1 MVIRLLAA
9 AAVGGLC
16 LSAAPVAPPVSQP
29 PPPAELTFTPTAAG
43 GIPTAAEFDHL
54 VRTDPIAAVEAGI
67 CKYQKEVSG
76 FRAVFHKRE
85 RIGGKLRDPE
95 VIRVAYRDEPF
106 AVLMRWDQGGG
117 MADATLYVQ
126 GENAGQM
133 QVKLARIGL
142 VKSVD
147 PRSAM
152 PRSSAR
158 YTIEEFGLAQSMK
171 RTHRAWS
178 EAKAAGQL
186 KYEFAGKRAVA
197 ELGGRECYVLKRV
210 CPADEID
217 AYANGEPEDVTDKNR
232 ADSFRTVT
240 LYLDCVTWLQ
250 MGTEL
255 HRADGELAGSYF
267 FRDVELN
274 PAFDKGTFTAVG
286 LKK

>member
-1 MVIRLLAA
+1 VVIRLLAA
-9 AAVGGLC
+9 AVVGGLC
-16 LSAAPVAPPVSQP
+16 LSAAPVAPPAP
-29 PPPAELTFTPTAAG
+29 PPAPPAELTFTPTAAG
-43 GIPTAAEFDHL
+43 IPTAAEFDQL

-67 CKYQKEVSG
+67 RRYQREVSG

-85 RIGGKLRDPE
+85 RIGGKLRDAE

-158 YTIEEFGLAQSMK
+158 YTIEEFGIVQSMK
-171 RTHRAWS
+171 RTHRAWT
-178 EAKAAGQL
+178 EAKAGGQL
-186 KYEFAGKRAVA
+186 KYEFVGRRAVA
-197 ELGGRECYVLKRV
+197 ELGGRECYVLKRF

-217 AYANGEPEDVTDKNR
+217 AYASGESEDVTDKNR

-240 LYLDCVTWLQ
+240 LYLDCQTWLQ
-250 MGTEL
+250 VGTEL
-255 HRADGELAGSYF
+255 HRADGEPAGSYF

-274 PAFDKGTFTAVG
+274 PAFEKGTFTVAAM
-286 LKK
+286 KK

>member
-1 MVIRLLAA
+1 MVLRLVVV
-9 AAVGGLC
+9 AAVGGVC
-16 LSAAPVAPPVSQP
+16 LTTAPVAPPVSELP
-29 PPPAELTFTPTAAG
+29 PPTELSFTPTAAG
-43 GIPTAAEFDHL
+43 GIPTAAEFDQL

-67 CKYQKEVSG
+67 RKYQKEVSG

-85 RIGGKLRDPE
+85 RIGGKLRDAE
-95 VIRVAYRDEPF
+95 VIRVAFRDEPF
-106 AVLMRWDQGGG
+106 AVLMKWEQGGG

-133 QVKLARIGL
+133 QVKLARVGI

-147 PRSAM
+147 PRSSM
-152 PRSSAR
+152 TRMSAR
-158 YTIEEFGLAQSMK
+158 YTIEGFGLAQSMK
-171 RTHRAWS
+171 RTHRAWA

-186 KYEFAGKRAVA
+186 KYEFVGRKAVD

-217 AYANGEPEDVTDKNR
+217 AYASGEPEDVTDKNR

-240 LYLDCVTWLQ
+240 LYLDCQTWLQ
-250 MGTEL
+250 VGTEL

-267 FRDVELN
+267 FREVELN
-274 PAFDKGTFTAVG
+274 PAFDKGTFTAAG
-286 LKK
+286 LKR

>member
-1 MVIRLLAA
+1 VVLRLLAA
-9 AAVGGLC
+9 AAVGGVC
-16 LSAAPVAPPVSQP
+16 LTTSAVVRQSP
-29 PPPAELTFTPTAAG
+29 PPTAPTELTFTPSAAG

-67 CKYQKEVSG
+67 RKYQRDVTG

-85 RIGGKLRDPE
+85 RIGGKLRDAE

-106 AVLMRWDQGGG
+106 AVLMKWEQGGG

-142 VKSVD
+142 VKGVD

-171 RTHRAWS
+171 RTHRAWT

-186 KYEFAGKRAVA
+186 KYEFVGRKAVD
-197 ELGGRECYVLKRV
+197 ELGGRECYVLKRH

-217 AYANGEPEDVTDKNR
+217 AYASGESEDVTDKNR
-232 ADSFRTVT
+232 ADSFRMVT
-240 LYLDCVTWLQ
+240 LYLDCQTWLQ
-250 MGTEL
+250 VGTEL
-255 HRADGELAGSYF
+255 HRADGEPAGSYF

-274 PAFDKGTFTAVG
+274 PAFERGTFTVSG

>member
-16 LSAAPVAPPVSQP
+16 LSAAPVVKQN
-29 PPPAELTFTPTAAG
+29 PPPAAPAELPFAPSAAA

-54 VRTDPIAAVEAGI
+54 VRTDPLAAVEAGI
-67 CKYQKEVSG
+67 RKYQKEVSG

-85 RIGGKLRDPE
+85 RIGGKLRDAE

-106 AVLMRWDQGGG
+106 AVLMKWEQGGG
-117 MADATLYVQ
+117 MADATLYAQ

-158 YTIEEFGLAQSMK
+158 YTIEEFGLVQSMK
-171 RTHRAWS
+171 RTHRAWT
-178 EAKAAGQL
+178 EAQAGGQL
-186 KYEFAGKRAVA
+186 KYEFVGRRAVA
-197 ELGGRECYVLKRV
+197 ELGGRECYVLKRF
-210 CPADEID
+210 CPVDEID
-217 AYANGEPEDVTDKNR
+217 AYASGEPEEVTDKNR

-240 LYLDCVTWLQ
+240 LYLDCQTWLQ
-250 MGTEL
+250 VGTEL
-255 HRADGELAGSYF
+255 HRADGEPVGSYF

-274 PAFDKGTFTAVG
+274 PAFDKGTFTAAG